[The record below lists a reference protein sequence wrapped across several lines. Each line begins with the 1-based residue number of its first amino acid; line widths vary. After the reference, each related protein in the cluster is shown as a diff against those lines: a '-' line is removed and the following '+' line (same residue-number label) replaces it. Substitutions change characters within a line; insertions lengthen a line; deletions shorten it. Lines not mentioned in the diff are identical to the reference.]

1 MIWERSYKPSL
12 QKKRYLVVLD
22 DVWTTD
28 TWNKIN
34 RVVKVFPDANNGSRV
49 MLTTRKIDV
58 ANHIEMPTYVHNM
71 KLLDGERSWELFSGK
86 ALPSYKRPLIQNIEE
101 FEELGKKLARKC
113 NGLPLALAV
122 LGGYLSKN
130 LNIEAWSDILQGWAS
145 TKNGQMM
152 GAILARSYSD
162 LPSHYLKSC
171 FLYLA
176 VFAED
181 YSIPMSDL
189 VQLWMAEGFIP
200 HIAKHKQEQTARKCA
215 SELVQVV
222 SKSKA
227 HGWIE
232 EIRIHDILRDWC
244 IEEARYCGF
253 IDVIDNTSGQAS
265 CPLFVY
271 IVLSF

>member
-1 MIWERSYKPSL
+1 
-12 QKKRYLVVLD
+12 
-22 DVWTTD
+22 
-28 TWNKIN
+28 
-34 RVVKVFPDANNGSRV
+34 
-49 MLTTRKIDV
+49 
-58 ANHIEMPTYVHNM
+58 
-71 KLLDGERSWELFSGK
+71 
-86 ALPSYKRPLIQNIEE
+86 
-101 FEELGKKLARKC
+101 
-113 NGLPLALAV
+113 
-122 LGGYLSKN
+122 
-130 LNIEAWSDILQGWAS
+130 
-145 TKNGQMM
+145 M

-244 IEEARYCGF
+244 IEEARYAGF
-253 IDVIDNTSGQAS
+253 VDAIDNTSGQAS
-265 CPLFVY
+265 CPLCVY
-271 IVLSF
+271 RSLILNVFFGWLLRCYVL